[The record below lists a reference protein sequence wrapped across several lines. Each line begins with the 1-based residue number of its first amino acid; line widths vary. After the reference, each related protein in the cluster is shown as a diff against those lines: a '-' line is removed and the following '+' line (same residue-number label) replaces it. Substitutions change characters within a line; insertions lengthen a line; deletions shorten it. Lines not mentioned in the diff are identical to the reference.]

1 MRKENLGFFMW
12 YYFIYLRLRFIHICS
27 KCSIFTL
34 KLYVNKRVYIN
45 WIGSRYFLHI
55 NMNPPPHH
63 YPPILLPLPRHSYS
77 LWPNTPLFH
86 KRKIFHCFWQLGVYM
101 GGRGSY
107 PFPWIWWRRWSPME
121 RKTSL
126 SPSSPP
132 PPSSWAKF
140 CVHGLGF

>member
-101 GGRGSY
+101 GGEG
-107 PFPWIWWRRWSPME
+107 FI
-121 RKTSL
+121 SL
-126 SPSSPP
+126 SLDLMKEMKPYGEKNKFKPFLPP
-132 PPSSWAKF
+132 PTWAKF